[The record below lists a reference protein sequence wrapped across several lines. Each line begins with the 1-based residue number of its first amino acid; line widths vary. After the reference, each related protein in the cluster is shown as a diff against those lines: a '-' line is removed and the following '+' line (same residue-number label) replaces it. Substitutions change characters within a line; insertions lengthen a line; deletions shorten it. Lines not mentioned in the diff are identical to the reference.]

1 MTSDDVRNMSVSAL
15 LLKMMQNSADDE
27 STLST
32 LKQLTTAATAMGI
45 ADKPYI
51 SLN

>member
-1 MTSDDVRNMSVSAL
+1 
-15 LLKMMQNSADDE
+15 MMQNSADE
-27 STLST
+27 GTLNT
-32 LKQLTTAATAMGI
+32 LKQLTSAATAMGI